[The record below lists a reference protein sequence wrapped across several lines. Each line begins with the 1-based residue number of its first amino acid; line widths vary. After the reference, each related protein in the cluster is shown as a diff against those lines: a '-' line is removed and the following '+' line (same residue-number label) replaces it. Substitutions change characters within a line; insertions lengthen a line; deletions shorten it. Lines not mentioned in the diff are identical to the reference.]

1 MPEINYISNNKKIAK
16 NTLFLYFRMLLT
28 MAVSIYTVRIVLNTL
43 GVVDFGVFNVVGG
56 IVTFFS
62 FLSGSMASASQRFF
76 SFEIG
81 RNNLEN
87 LKKTFTVNWFV
98 YGLIALSVFIL
109 LETVG
114 LWFVKNQMNVPVARY
129 NAAQWLYQLSIL
141 SFMISIV
148 TTPFMSMII
157 AHEDLH
163 IYPYVS
169 IVEVMLKLG
178 IVFLLVFLPFD
189 KLISYG
195 ILLCFTTLINSS
207 IYIYICKSK
216 YVECQFNKFYWDKNI
231 FREVFSFTGWTL
243 FGQFTTV
250 TRKQAVIILINQM
263 FNPVVVSAMAISTQ
277 VTNFIRVFSNNFN
290 IGLYPPIIKNY
301 ASGQKDQMLTLMF
314 NGSKISFFLMW
325 VFAVPLLLGM
335 DDILV
340 LWLKTPPLHSSLF
353 SRLALIEVLINAT
366 SYPLMTMARAA
377 GKMKLYELTLG
388 SIQLSIF
395 FMSWF
400 SLSLGAPVYSVL
412 LIAIII
418 NCIMFVARIFLVK
431 HLINYSILQYFKKV
445 IFPVSAV
452 ILISINLSA
461 MVFYLLP
468 KGFAYLN
475 VSILLSVIISSTCM
489 YLIGLEHIERIKIRA
504 VVENKIFNFLRLT

>member
-1 MPEINYISNNKKIAK
+1 MAEINYTSSSKKIAK

-28 MAVSIYTVRIVLNTL
+28 MGVGLYTVRIVLNTL
-43 GVVDFGVFNVVGG
+43 GVVDYGVFHVVGG

-62 FLSGSMASASQRFF
+62 FMNGSMASASQRFF

-81 RNNLEN
+81 RNDVEN
-87 LKKTFTVNWFV
+87 LKKTFTVNWII
-98 YGLIALSVFIL
+98 YGLIALIVFVL
-109 LETVG
+109 LETAG
-114 LWFVKNQMNVPVARY
+114 LWFVNNHLNMPPSRY

-141 SFMISIV
+141 SFMVSILV
-148 TTPFMSMII
+148 TPFMSMII

-163 IYPYVS
+163 IYAYVS
-169 IVEVMLKLG
+169 IIEALSKLG
-178 IVFLLVFLPFD
+178 IVSLLVVLPWD
-189 KLISYG
+189 KLIVYG
-195 ILLCFTTLINSS
+195 ILLCAMSFINSS
-207 IYIYICKSK
+207 IYIIVCMKK
-216 YVECQFNKFYWDKNI
+216 YEECQFHKFYWDRNI
-231 FREVFSFTGWTL
+231 FKEVIGFTGWTL
-243 FGQFTTV
+243 FGQFTTI
-250 TRKQAVIILINQM
+250 TRKQAVTILINQL
-263 FNPVVVSAMAISTQ
+263 FNPVVVAAMSISTQ
-277 VTNFIRVFSNNFN
+277 TTNYVTIFSNNFN
-290 IGLYPPIIKNY
+290 VSLYPPIIKNY
-301 ASGQKDQMLTLMF
+301 ASGQKDQMLNLMF
-314 NGSKISFFLMW
+314 NGSKICFFLMW
-325 VFAVPLLLGM
+325 VFAAPLFLGM
-335 DDILV
+335 DEIMR
-340 LWLKTPPLHSSLF
+340 LWLKNPPPYTVLF
-353 SRLALIEVLINAT
+353 SRLALIEVLINST
-366 SYPLMTMARAA
+366 SFPLMTMARAA